1 MNITTV
7 KQKLLG
13 QFFSGSAIARLVEQ
27 YLPNCNGWKV
37 IDPMCGVGDLLL
49 PFYDNGAQIEGI
61 EIDKDLFP
69 TLEKRIQGG
78 SFHNLNS
85 FSKEALSDY
94 NPSGYDLVVT
104 NPPYIR
110 YQLQNKGKDLVQ
122 DKWLSLEE
130 IISNLKYVCDN
141 SAILDDIEK
150 DIVQKSL
157 KEIPGVSD
165 IAIPSWF
172 LSMMLVKQDGFLAI
186 VVPDAWIT
194 REYAVAVRNVLN
206 TLFEIKYVFTD
217 SDRIWFKDRAQVKTS
232 VIIAK
237 RQRDGLKDNL
247 FAKVDL
253 RRFAVRDGNLV
264 GAIELDERDFKIDG
278 NFPKYKVSHVN
289 QSIALG
295 GGKSKKCPL
304 YNSALSKY
312 IVDYSG
318 DFVNLENLNVK
329 LGQGLRTG
337 ANDFF
342 YVSKPNIPFED
353 SLAKY
358 FKNVIQG
365 QRDLGNGIEVSENST
380 SKFLVYIQDAVT
392 EDDLPK
398 DNNLFKSYDVLPQC
412 LTDYIQKSSKLSKN
426 GILLPNLSSVKSN
439 VKNPAN
445 GGLPRFWYQLPPL
458 APRHTGS
465 IIVPRVNGG
474 SPVAR
479 YNPSRM
485 VVDANFSTLWTA
497 PANTNLELAILAILN
512 SNWCRIQMEEVGT
525 VMGGGALKLD
535 AVQLKKVLLPKS
547 ILQDLSAFS
556 KLGSKLSKERLNA
569 YNDTIKEI
577 DSRILHLIGI
587 NDTNKSED
595 LATINQEF
603 LRERGTR

>member
-1 MNITTV
+1 MNITTE

-27 YLPNCNGWKV
+27 YLPNSKGWKV

-61 EIDKDLFP
+61 EIDKKLFP
-69 TLEKRIQGG
+69 TLVKRIQRG
-78 SFHNLNS
+78 SFRNLNS
-85 FSKEALSDY
+85 FSKEALNNL

-110 YQLQNKGKDLVQ
+110 YQLQNKGKNLVQ
-122 DKWLSLEE
+122 DKWLSLDD
-130 IISNLKYVCDN
+130 IISNLKYACNN
-141 SAILDDIEK
+141 SIILNEREK
-150 DIVQKSL
+150 YILQDAL
-157 KEIPGVSD
+157 KKIPGVSD
-165 IAIPSWF
+165 IVIPSWF
-172 LSMMLVKQDGFLAI
+172 LSMMIVKPDGYLAI
-186 VVPDAWIT
+186 VVPEAWLT
-194 REYAVAVRNVLN
+194 REYALSIRRVLN
-206 TLFEIKYVFTD
+206 SLFEIKYVFTD

-237 RQRDGLKDNL
+237 RHRDGLKNNY
-247 FAKVDL
+247 FVKVEL
-253 RRFAVRDGNLV
+253 KRSAIRDGNLV
-264 GAIELDERDFKIDG
+264 GSIEQKDRTFSIDG

-289 QSIALG
+289 QSLALAG
-295 GGKSKKCPL
+295 QDNLCPL
-304 YNSALSKY
+304 YNSVLSKY
-312 IVDYSG
+312 IGDISG
-318 DFVNLENLNVK
+318 VFVNIECLNIK

-353 SLAKY
+353 SLVKY

-365 QRDLGNGIEVSENST
+365 QRDLGNRIEVSENST
-380 SKFLVYIQDAVT
+380 SKLLVYIQDAVT

-398 DNNLFKSYDVLPQC
+398 DNSLFKTYNVLPQC
-412 LTDYIQKSSKLSKN
+412 LTNYIQKSSKLSKN

-439 VKNPAN
+439 VKNPSN
-445 GGLPRFWYQLPPL
+445 GDLPRFWYQLPPL

-474 SPVAR
+474 SPIAR

-497 PANTNLELAILAILN
+497 PTNHSLELAILAILN

-535 AVQLKKVLLPKS
+535 AVQLKKILLPKS
-547 ILQDLSAFS
+547 ILQDLSFFS
-556 KLGSKLSKERLNA
+556 KLGEKLSKEKLNTC
-569 YNDTIKEI
+569 NDTIKDI

-587 NDTNKSED
+587 NDTNKSEY
-595 LATINQEF
+595 LVTINQEF

>member
-27 YLPNCNGWKV
+27 YLPNCNEWKV

-78 SFHNLNS
+78 SFRNLNS
-85 FSKEALSDY
+85 FSKEALSHY

-237 RQRDGLKDNL
+237 RQRGGLKDNF

-289 QSIALG
+289 QSIVLG

-365 QRDLGNGIEVSENST
+365 QRDLGNGIEVSKNST

-392 EDDLPK
+392 EDDLPQ

-412 LTDYIQKSSKLSKN
+412 MTDYIQKSSKLSKN

-445 GGLPRFWYQLPPL
+445 GDLPRFWYQLPPL

-497 PANTNLELAILAILN
+497 PADTNLELAILAILN

-547 ILQDLSAFS
+547 FLQDLSAFS

-569 YNDTIKEI
+569 CNDTIKEI

-603 LRERGTR
+603 LRERDTR